1 MALHTKPGPGLPSQ
15 RILATHMNER
25 CEKGICYNCDECWH
39 SGLKCKSP
47 RLFLLS
53 GLELQLD
60 DTGEEVFYDSTKFV
74 EPIPKFDVV
83 QCKELEISL
92 NVISSSARAT
102 SVRLLGLLHNR
113 QAGILVDSGNT
124 YNFLDPV
131 FLTRVQL
138 HITSIPLL
146 RVKI

>member
-1 MALHTKPGPGLPSQ
+1 MK
-15 RILATHMNER
+15 ER
-25 CEKGICYNCDECWH
+25 CEKGLCYNCDECWH
-39 SGLKCKSP
+39 PGHKCKSP

-60 DTGEEVFYDSTKFV
+60 DTGEEVFYDSTKVV

-83 QCKELEISL
+83 ECKEMEISL
-92 NVISSSARAT
+92 NVISSSARAK
-102 SVRLLGLLHNR
+102 SMWLLGLLHNH
-113 QAGILVDSGNT
+113 QAGILVDSRNT

-131 FLTRVQL
+131 LLTRVQL

-146 RVKI
+146 RVRI